1 VRFIRRTTRPVEAV
15 RNTRTVEAV
24 TQLSAAAAAKIRENA
39 ASARKQVLLVT
50 PLVVLVYLA
59 YRYRIQLFDL
69 DEPVRFGCALALI
82 ALGWWFARDV
92 GRALS
97 PALFDRLDPATA
109 GTVSFLIRLIL
120 LGVALLVALRT
131 AGLDARSLAVGGA
144 FAAVI
149 LGLAAQNTLGNVL
162 AGVLLL
168 SARPFRVGD
177 RVRFQAGGLAG
188 QVEGVVMSLGLLYV
202 TLAQGEDQ
210 IMLPNNVAIASA
222 VVPLREPAAVDLRAR
237 LKPDVKPSELQAF
250 LEEHVHTPTRSHP
263 HISVEEVDDEEV
275 IMRVFAVPELDR
287 DGPKL
292 ADEILAAISQV
303 TGRHDTPHDG
313 DGDPPSE
320 PPSPSSREASAGS
333 AGADPVARAQPL
345 VGESRPEQQHPE
357 RDARGDAVDGVERRE
372 VEHDDLPERQR
383 QQPERGD
390 AQFEP
395 ITTEPDH
402 EGERTGRRP

>member
-1 VRFIRRTTRPVEAV
+1 MRFIPRKTRTV

-24 TQLSAAAAAKIRENA
+24 THLSATAAAKLRANA
-39 ASARKQVLLVT
+39 ATARRQALLVA
-50 PLVVLVYLA
+50 PLLVIVFLA
-59 YRYRIQLFDL
+59 YRYRIDLFGV
-69 DEPVRFGCALALI
+69 DEPVRFACALALI

-97 PALFDRLDPATA
+97 PALFRRLDPATA
-109 GTVSFLIRLIL
+109 GTVSFLIRLLL
-120 LGVALLVALRT
+120 LGIALLVALRT

-144 FAAVI
+144 FTAIVF
-149 LGLAAQNTLGNVL
+149 GLAAQNTLGNVL
-162 AGVLLL
+162 AGILLL

-202 TLAQGEDQ
+202 TLAQGEDT
-210 IMLPNNVAIASA
+210 IMIPNNVAMASA

-237 LKPDVKPSELQAF
+237 LKPDVKPSELQHF

-275 IMRVFAVPELDR
+275 IMRVNAVPEIDR

-303 TGRHDTPHDG
+303 TGRTNG
-313 DGDPPSE
+313 DADAGDP
-320 PPSPSSREASAGS
+320 G
-333 AGADPVARAQPL
+333 L
-345 VGESRPEQQHPE
+345 HK
-357 RDARGDAVDGVERRE
+357 
-372 VEHDDLPERQR
+372 
-383 QQPERGD
+383 
-390 AQFEP
+390 
-395 ITTEPDH
+395 
-402 EGERTGRRP
+402 